1 MFSGNLSLGYSTR
14 LVIQLIIV
22 AVMSITGPLLSF
34 GRDSQAQS
42 ACPLLVAHDGY
53 SGAARIPGDG
63 PVPPDSVQALE
74 SAVQSGAQ
82 YVKFDVR
89 WSADN
94 VPVIIHNSTVN
105 ATTRWHGKVASYR
118 SGALTRM
125 RLVTRTGQL
134 TGDRLPTAAALLRAA
149 VAARVSGIILE
160 VKPDA
165 ISPGQVRSL
174 HAAVAAA
181 GALRESSVQ
190 TFFPGEVGALAA
202 AWPSAS
208 IALLERLRAY
218 VPHGLGSR
226 LRSVVLA
233 GDLVTAAHAA
243 MIRRAG
249 LVLGAYTSTGAG
261 VPDRADSWD
270 TDLRDGVQ
278 QVFTDNTAGYLRW
291 EAARHCRA
299 ASAA

>member
-1 MFSGNLSLGYSTR
+1 MFSGNLSLGYNTR

-53 SGAARIPGDG
+53 SGPARIAGDG

-74 SAVQSGAQ
+74 NAVQSGAQ

-94 VPVIIHNSTVN
+94 VPVIIHNSTVD
-105 ATTRWHGKVASYR
+105 ATTRWRGKVASYR
-118 SGALTRM
+118 ASVLTRM
-125 RLVTRTGQL
+125 RLVTRTG
-134 TGDRLPTAAALLRAA
+134 TVTPDRLPSAVGLLRAA
-149 VAARVSGIILE
+149 VAARARGIILE

-165 ISPGQVRSL
+165 IAPGQARSL

-181 GALRESSVQ
+181 GALRETSVQ
-190 TFFPGEVGALAA
+190 TFFPGEVTALAA
-202 AWPSAS
+202 AWPSVS

-218 VPHGLGSR
+218 APHGLGPR

-249 LVLGAYTSTGAG
+249 LVLGAYTSTGAR
-261 VPDRADSWD
+261 VPDRASSWS

-291 EAARHCRA
+291 ESARQCRA
-299 ASAA
+299 GPAA